1 MSGFWSFHNSRNGS
15 VSLMAALSTSV
26 AIIGVAAAIN
36 IGAAIQDKKTLQNI
50 ADAAALQAEKTVQA
64 AQTNTS
70 STMNQSDVAALA
82 QTTVQNYVAANTTG
96 STLPDIQVSY
106 TAEST
111 YSGNV
116 SVTLSRKTSLFM
128 AGFLPNSGIPV
139 TATATATMTLGNSY
153 IQIIFL
159 VDISNS
165 MGIGGTPADI
175 SALENSAAQCA
186 FACHDPNGYRGSC
199 TQKSSSSYGSFG
211 LPPCNTRVTAQ
222 QAGINLKIDYVNQAI
237 QTFMAQ
243 LVEYANKDQNH
254 ITTSI
259 TTYGTT
265 IQQLQPSTT
274 DLATASSVASTID
287 LETAVPMPVL
297 GYTRTSDA
305 LNTIASQLTNIGQ
318 GTSEN
323 SQRTYLVF
331 ISDGAQDIKSN
342 ANSYQHI
349 VTVDYQSACTQLKQ
363 MGVTLL
369 SVWVPYYPIYGSQQ
383 YNTLIAPLPTTGT
396 GSMEGAMQSCATSSD
411 YYFEADDGP
420 AIQNALKSSLSSIII
435 SSGLRLIK

>member
-1 MSGFWSFHNSRNGS
+1 M
-15 VSLMAALSTSV
+15 SLMVAVSTSV
-26 AIIGVAAAIN
+26 AVIGVAAAIN
-36 IGAAIQDKKTLQNI
+36 LGAAVQNKKTLQGI
-50 ADAAALQAEKTVQA
+50 SDAAALQAEKTVQA
-64 AQTNTS
+64 AQAS
-70 STMNQSDVAALA
+70 ASTTMSQSDIAALA
-82 QTTVQNYVAANTTG
+82 QTTVQSYVAANTPAG
-96 STLPDIQVSY
+96 STVPDIQVAY
-106 TAEST
+106 TSLST

-116 SVTLSRKTSLFM
+116 TVTLSRKTSLFM
-128 AGFLPNSGIPV
+128 SGVLPGSGIPV
-139 TATATATMTLGNSY
+139 SVTSTATMTLGNSY

-175 SALENSAAQCA
+175 SALENSSAQCA

-199 TQKSSSSYGSFG
+199 TKKSSSNFFG

-243 LVEYANKDQNH
+243 LVDYSNKDQNN
-254 ITTSI
+254 ITASI

-265 IQQLQPSTT
+265 IQQIQAPTT
-274 DLATASSVASTID
+274 DIAAATSVASTID
-287 LETAVPMPVL
+287 LETAVPMPIL

-305 LNTIASQLTNIGQ
+305 LNTIAGQLTNVGQ
-318 GTSEN
+318 GESEN
-323 SQRTYLVF
+323 SQRTYVIF
-331 ISDGAQDIKSN
+331 ISDGAQDIYST

-349 VTVDYQSACTQLKQ
+349 VTVNYQAACNTLKQ

-396 GSMEGAMQSCATSSD
+396 GSMEGAMQACATSSD

-420 AIQNALKSSLSSIII
+420 AIKNALTSSLSSIVT